1 MHVYVFDCLLLI
13 HHELFCK
20 LLLAFNIHSRQ
31 DRQASSQ
38 RSLVSFLT
46 LRPTSLFVENI
57 PFFAFHALET
67 QLPEVSEKFRSCF
80 ECFRLS
86 PAVSFHQVIDTIKE
100 VLNFVPTL
108 CVLKMTSQ
116 LFRGEVIGAFALSA

>member
-1 MHVYVFDCLLLI
+1 MHVHVFDCLLLI

-20 LLLAFNIHSRQ
+20 LLLPFNIHSRQ

-57 PFFAFHALET
+57 PFFAFHALEI
-67 QLPEVSEKFRSCF
+67 QLPEVSEKF
-80 ECFRLS
+80 
-86 PAVSFHQVIDTIKE
+86 
-100 VLNFVPTL
+100 
-108 CVLKMTSQ
+108 
-116 LFRGEVIGAFALSA
+116 